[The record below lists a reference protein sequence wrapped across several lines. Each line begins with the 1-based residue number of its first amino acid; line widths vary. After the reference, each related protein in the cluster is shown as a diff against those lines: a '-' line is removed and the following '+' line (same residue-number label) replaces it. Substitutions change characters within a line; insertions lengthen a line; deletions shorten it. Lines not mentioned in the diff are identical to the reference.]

1 MSKNYDL
8 LKNILELV
16 EDFEFENQDE
26 HYDSDINGFK
36 KWIVDSA
43 DGDRTVTSEPDWVS
57 KENGR
62 SPESVISTMLV
73 HLSKYAKMYSKSVI
87 LDSPFSTQEEF
98 IYLINLKAFG
108 ALSKMELIRMNIQDK
123 PTGMQIINRLIK
135 QGWVIQ
141 TDSETDK
148 RSKLIEISPEGMD
161 TLQGQMSKI
170 RQATKIVSGDLSLN
184 EKLELIRLLGKLT
197 HFHQEVY
204 SRNIDSSDLL
214 FKVVTDYL
222 PSTN

>member
-8 LKNILELV
+8 IKNILELV

-26 HYDSDINGFK
+26 LYDSDIDGFK
-36 KWIVDSA
+36 KWIA
-43 DGDRTVTSEPDWVS
+43 DASYRSRAVVSEPDWVS
-57 KENGR
+57 KEDGR

-98 IYLINLKAFG
+98 IYLINLKAYG

-135 QGWVIQ
+135 HGWVIQ
-141 TDSETDK
+141 TDSELDK
-148 RSKLIEISPEGMD
+148 RSKLIEISAEGLE
-161 TLQGQMSKI
+161 TLQKHMVKI
-170 RQATKIVSGDLSLN
+170 KQATQIVSGDLSLN

-204 SRNIDSSDLL
+204 SKNIHSSDLL